1 MKKIPINF
9 EIDYTYKE
17 LFVSTVIYFI
27 NKDTIFFEMGKIC
40 IPLSASFVAS
50 RLSRIEKTFGEETFM
65 TCKLRIDEAYEKY
78 MLHIKSK

>member
-1 MKKIPINF
+1 MKKFPINF

-17 LFVSTVIYFI
+17 LFVSADIFFI
-27 NKDTIFFEMGKIC
+27 NKDTIFFVMEKIY
-40 IPLSASFVAS
+40 IPLSTSFVAS

-65 TCKLRIDEAYEKY
+65 ICKQRIDEVYEEY